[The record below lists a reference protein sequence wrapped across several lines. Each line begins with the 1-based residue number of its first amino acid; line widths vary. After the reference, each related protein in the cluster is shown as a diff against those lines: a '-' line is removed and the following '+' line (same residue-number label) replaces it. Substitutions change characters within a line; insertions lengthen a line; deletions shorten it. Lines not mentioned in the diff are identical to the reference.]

1 MKNSQLEYELIRI
14 LHTNYIFIKK
24 GILIMFDIDNHEK
37 IMELISAKHPDAYVI
52 PIYVQLYHERYGI
65 DELKEVKQFNPAGF
79 RVGFGAKIS
88 MFDKHSFPPDKMF
101 AYEIETV
108 FSHFNDKLNTDE
120 KFVVFSTIIVKE
132 EKPVGEEYSVTI
144 SPESKIN
151 PEAFIYPE
159 AFYNKQSVV
168 HSVVDE
174 QIEYYYNQLKEFLKK
189 QYETI
194 RRQII
199 AADIAENSIQ
209 NEDKNG

>member
-1 MKNSQLEYELIRI
+1 
-14 LHTNYIFIKK
+14 
-24 GILIMFDIDNHEK
+24 MFDIDNHEK

-88 MFDKHSFPPDKMF
+88 MFDKHSFPSDKMF

-108 FSHFNDKLNTDE
+108 FSHFNEKLNTDE

-132 EKPVGEEYSVTI
+132 EKPTEEEYSVTL
-144 SPESKIN
+144 SPESVVN
-151 PEAFIYPE
+151 PE
-159 AFYNKQSVV
+159 AFYNKQSIV
-168 HSVVDE
+168 HSIVDE

-209 NEDKNG
+209 K

>member
-120 KFVVFSTIIVKE
+120 KFVVYSTIIVKE
-132 EKPVGEEYSVTI
+132 EKPTREEYSVTMH
-144 SPESKIN
+144 PESKIN
-151 PEAFIYPE
+151 SE

-168 HSVVDE
+168 HSIVDE

-199 AADIAENSIQ
+199 DADIAENSIQ
-209 NEDKNG
+209 NENKK